1 MELLYIGEGGPCYY
15 YFCSQVINILIIHLC
30 TRGKFQ
36 EQIFMKKSPCHGIS
50 FCFANRRI
58 HGPAKR
64 LLTQFHYIYIR
75 HMLFSLPF
83 FLFPHSTLFIF
94 YFIKIPLTKKRF
106 RFFLK
111 ISKTTKTRFCYI
123 IIFVQ
128 NGNQLVQCIHT
139 QHKLVLVFFFF

>member
-1 MELLYIGEGGPCYY
+1 MELLYIGEGGPCHY

-64 LLTQFHYIYIR
+64 LLTQVHYIYIGTCYSNSP
-75 HMLFSLPF
+75 FSYSHIPPF
-83 FLFPHSTLFIF
+83 L
-94 YFIKIPLTKKRF
+94 IKIPLKKTSFSFVNFKKKYLMQKKQVFVLLIFKKIPQKQFFIILFFCTKW
-106 RFFLK
+106 
-111 ISKTTKTRFCYI
+111 
-123 IIFVQ
+123 
-128 NGNQLVQCIHT
+128 
-139 QHKLVLVFFFF
+139 KLVGIVYS